1 MFKFSSHY
9 LLLITFSTLKEF
21 QTNRC
26 LHFGYEGPAH
36 KQLNRMSHE
45 CWAVLWLE
53 QKGGVRHQSYTVLWR
68 QAVQHLSFSE
78 QTFSVLR
85 PYAPLWAI
93 SCSRKLCPPFVI
105 EAWVSLAN
113 HITGGFS
120 GCNHP
125 PCCMRDTV
133 PQCTRKE
140 AGELSSLM
148 SEKLPNCHGSAR
160 GRTEC
165 SPDRQSLWNPSNSVG
180 RSGTRWPTSC
190 PFFFPW
196 GALRWEGP
204 WYQLRLRALGLTV
217 HTSSASP
224 CRGGVKGPAEVQVDN
239 ICRCS
244 ST

>member
-105 EAWVSLAN
+105 EAWVSLADL
-113 HITGGFS
+113 HHLSLLPRHRRLQWVQLSTLLYERH
-120 GCNHP
+120 CAPVH
-125 PCCMRDTV
+125 
-133 PQCTRKE
+133 KE
-140 AGELSSLM
+140 
-148 SEKLPNCHGSAR
+148 R
-160 GRTEC
+160 GR
-165 SPDRQSLWNPSNSVG
+165 
-180 RSGTRWPTSC
+180 GTLITYVRE
-190 PFFFPW
+190 
-196 GALRWEGP
+196 A
-204 WYQLRLRALGLTV
+204 A
-217 HTSSASP
+217 
-224 CRGGVKGPAEVQVDN
+224 
-239 ICRCS
+239 
-244 ST
+244 